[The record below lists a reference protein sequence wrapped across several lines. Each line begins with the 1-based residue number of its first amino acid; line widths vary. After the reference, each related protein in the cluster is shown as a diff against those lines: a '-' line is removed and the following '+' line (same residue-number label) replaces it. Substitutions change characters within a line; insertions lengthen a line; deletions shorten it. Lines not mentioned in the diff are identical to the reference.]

1 MTELSA
7 QSSLPHDDA
16 VREPFA
22 RLSARELEV
31 LEMMSM
37 GFTNAEIAEQLDVS
51 VHAVKFHLAAIYRKL
66 GVTNRTEATSMYMN
80 RLGIG
85 AARASELPAIPK
97 TSGRDGDSGGVDL
110 RLIGHV
116 LWRFKPLVILGLV
129 VGVGLALLTYTR
141 QTEEFASYS
150 TVFVTQQGFPWGR
163 LTLDPTTGSVTNPRS
178 SNPQFADPV
187 RLSSLAILYSRLANS
202 DPIRQL
208 MLKDG
213 PIDGRIEAAPLLASD
228 NQDDALPLISIAGI
242 SGSRDDAQALSER
255 TTSAL
260 VTYLADQQDENAI
273 PLRDRVEIQVVNQAG
288 APKVLDGKSYTLPIV
303 VFLAVL
309 LAVVTI
315 CLVLA
320 NLFPEGRKRKAKD
333 DGVAGDGDAGAND
346 VAGSLPATGSGSAA

>member
-1 MTELSA
+1 MA
-7 QSSLPHDDA
+7 
-16 VREPFA
+16 
-22 RLSARELEV
+22 
-31 LEMMSM
+31 
-37 GFTNAEIAEQLDVS
+37 
-51 VHAVKFHLAAIYRKL
+51 YR
-66 GVTNRTEATSMYMN
+66 R
-80 RLGIG
+80 I
-85 AARASELPAIPK
+85 
-97 TSGRDGDSGGVDL
+97 
-110 RLIGHV
+110 
-116 LWRFKPLVILGLV
+116 
-129 VGVGLALLTYTR
+129 GLALLAYAR
-141 QTEEFASYS
+141 QTEEYASYS

-163 LTLDPTTGSVTNPRS
+163 LTLDPTTGSVANPRAS
-178 SNPQFADPV
+178 DPQFADPV

-273 PLRDRVEIQVVNQAG
+273 PLRDRVRDPGRQPGRHPEG
-288 APKVLDGKSYTLPIV
+288 ALDGKSYTLPIV

-309 LAVVTI
+309 LAVVAI

-333 DGVAGDGDAGAND
+333 DGMAGDGDAGAND